1 MKTNQGL
8 RMIKLTSKLSERA
21 LYINV
26 DMIGSVYE
34 VKEKIEYGKTIPR
47 HTNIGHLTHNNGG
60 FKVLETVEEVL
71 ELIKNSKPI

>member
-1 MKTNQGL
+1 
-8 RMIKLTSKLSERA
+8 MIKLTSKFNRET

-26 DMIGSVYE
+26 EMIGSIYKVDE
-34 VKEKIEYGKTIPR
+34 ETEYGKTIPK
-47 HTNIGHLTHNNGG
+47 HTTIGHLTHNNGG